1 MQQKQQPP
9 PPQFDS
15 GPESSRFGVFGALAT
30 RLWPANYVPSGAGG
44 ESSTCS
50 SNSSSSRTPAASGVH
65 VHQSK
70 PKSSAAAAPLP
81 DLSHLSADERAIIE
95 RVLERDARENSAQQ
109 QLQSTPEKRKLP
121 AAATHAP
128 PTRELPI
135 QTQPPRSPQQQ
146 QRATFTSMN
155 PMSHEASDPSQTKS
169 KPVTQTS
176 YSSQGLPLAA
186 RRFEVSSSAQLPQ
199 TQAPLTG
206 QSAVPQALF
215 ALKSVPVPVL
225 QTSSQAAAAAVAI
238 GGNLHRSEPDFGR
251 AARAF
256 CPTSLW
262 DNTPPEQHAAAQAA
276 ASSTSSS
283 LCYSQ
288 QRQVAAATASVS
300 ASSQVRFS
308 ALLMS
313 SHVLSCLLVLSLAP
327 LLSCHVFLSQKMLC
341 SRV

>member
-1 MQQKQQPP
+1 MQQKQQQP

-70 PKSSAAAAPLP
+70 PKSSAAAALLP

-109 QLQSTPEKRKLP
+109 QLQSTPEKRKLQ
-121 AAATHAP
+121 AAATHTP

-155 PMSHEASDPSQTKS
+155 PMSHGASEPSQTKS

-176 YSSQGLPLAA
+176 YSSQGLPLAV

-225 QTSSQAAAAAVAI
+225 QTSSQAAAAAAVAI

-262 DNTPPEQHAAAQAA
+262 DNTPSEQHAAAQAA

-283 LCYSQ
+283 LSYSQ
-288 QRQVAAATASVS
+288 QRQPAASVS

-313 SHVLSCLLVLSLAP
+313 SHVFSSCP
-327 LLSCHVFLSQKMLC
+327 
-341 SRV
+341 